1 MKVLQG
7 RQWRALCS
15 SAAPR
20 SNAEAAVSSR
30 VSVWG
35 RTMACCCRVRRR
47 AGVMAASKSIAMVLL
62 AAASIG
68 LAVGPLT
75 GCSGLHLRS
84 QQPQAPP
91 LKTGPGH
98 IDEEQSKSHQQPPA
112 STLPQPTTAEA
123 QPQLPPVKQ
132 PKVKRRKKR
141 RPAEPPPQVQQDAAI
156 VPATPIGKLTTG
168 DSKSA
173 EQNKR
178 DTKAL
183 IQQTNQGLDQIKHA
197 LSPEERTTMV
207 QIRTFLTQAQQALDN
222 GDADGAR
229 TLATKAKLLLDEL
242 AKK

>member
-7 RQWRALCS
+7 RPWKTLRW
-15 SAAPR
+15 SAG
-20 SNAEAAVSSR
+20 AAVSSPF
-30 VSVWG
+30 SVWG
-35 RTMACCCRVRRR
+35 ETVACCCRVRRR
-47 AGVMAASKSIAMVLL
+47 LAAMAASKSIAVVLL
-62 AAASIG
+62 GASSAG
-68 LAVGPLT
+68 LAVLPLT
-75 GCSGLHLRS
+75 GCASLHMRS

-91 LKTGPGH
+91 LKTGPGQ
-98 IDEEQSKSHQQPPA
+98 IDEEESKAHQQPPSSA
-112 STLPQPTTAEA
+112 LPQPSAVNA

-141 RPAEPPPQVQQDAAI
+141 RPAEPPPQVQQDASI

-183 IQQTNQGLDQIKHA
+183 IQQTDHGLDQIKRA
-197 LSPEERTTMV
+197 LSPEERTTMI
-207 QIRTFLTQAQQALDN
+207 QIRTFLKQAEQALDN

-242 AKK
+242 AQK